1 MGALLGA
8 QMVKTPPAMRE
19 TWLGPLGWED
29 LLRRAWQPTP
39 VFLPGE
45 SPWTEETGG
54 LPSMGSQS
62 RTRLIDQAQ
71 HGIAHTRHW
80 LKADRLFAAIVT
92 PDFSL
97 QWTLTEY
104 IPNALL
110 FQ

>member
-1 MGALLGA
+1 
-8 QMVKTPPAMRE
+8 MVKTPPAMQE
-19 TWLGPLGWED
+19 TWLGSLGWED

-54 LPSMGSQS
+54 LLSMGS
-62 RTRLIDQAQ
+62 
-71 HGIAHTRHW
+71 HGVAESDTTDRPSTAHTRHW

-97 QWTLTEY
+97 QRTFTEY